1 MQKSVYY
8 WSPFLIKIATIDA
21 VINSAYSL
29 NRYSNKYNCSIIN
42 SIGEFNFYNNELLK
56 KKINIIK
63 LNNLDLYKY
72 LPSKGIL
79 GSRLSFAIIFII
91 SFIKLKK
98 ILKENSPDYLIIH
111 LITSLPLFL
120 NYIFNFKTKIILRIS
135 GYPKLNFVRKF
146 FWKILLKKVY
156 KITCPTNQT
165 KDFIIKENLAANN
178 KIVVLQDPV
187 IDVKKIN
194 IMRKDKNI
202 EDFGKYIFAAGRLT
216 KQKNFKFLIE
226 TFYKISSKFK
236 LLNLVIAGEG
246 EEECYLKKL
255 VKKYKIQNRVF
266 FVGHQNNIYKF
277 FNNCECFILTS
288 LWEDP
293 GFVLIEA
300 AFCRANIISSNCF
313 NGPKDFFDD
322 KRIGYVFD
330 VNNNE
335 EFIKLLEIVLNDKDL
350 KNNNNKKILLSR
362 TRDYTIFRHFQKLDY
377 FLSPKLN

>member
-8 WSPFLIKIATIDA
+8 WSPFLSKIATIDA

-29 NRYSNKYNCSIIN
+29 NRYSNKYNCTIIN
-42 SIGEFNFYNNELLK
+42 SIGEFNFYNNELLN
-56 KKINIIK
+56 KKINLIN

-79 GSRLSFAIIFII
+79 ASRLSFAIIFII

-98 ILKENSPDYLIIH
+98 ILKENKPDYLIIH

-120 NYIFNFKTKIILRIS
+120 NYLFNFKTKIILRIS

-146 FWKILLKKVY
+146 FWKIFLKKVY

-202 EDFGKYIFAAGRLT
+202 EDFGIYIFAAGRLT

-226 TFYKISSKFK
+226 AFYKISWKFK

-246 EEECYLKKL
+246 EEEYYLKKL

-266 FVGHQNNIYKF
+266 FVGHQSNIYKF
-277 FNNCECFILTS
+277 FNNCKCFILTS

-335 EFIKLLEIVLNDKDL
+335 EFIKLFEIVLNDKDL

-362 TRDYTIFRHFQKLDY
+362 TRVYTIFRLFQKLDY